1 LVLRW
6 SASLSGAFSGATLGL
21 RLAKWFVQLGLPTVV
36 AEAVGVGV
44 VVAIITYFSL
54 VIGELVQA

>member
-21 RLAKWFVQLGLPTVV
+21 RLAEWFVQLGLPTVV

-44 VVAIITYFSL
+44 VVAIIRTYL
-54 VIGELVQA
+54 KIV